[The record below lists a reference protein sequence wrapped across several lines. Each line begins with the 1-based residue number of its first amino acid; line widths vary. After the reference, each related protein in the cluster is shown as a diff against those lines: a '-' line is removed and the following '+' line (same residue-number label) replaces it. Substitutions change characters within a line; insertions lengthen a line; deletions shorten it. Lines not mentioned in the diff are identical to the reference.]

1 MATITALESFAQT
14 PLDDMFLLLND
25 DSMLL
30 LNDDSMEND
39 MTPPPSQR
47 PTRGL
52 SFTLGTDLPISAL
65 FAPLR
70 RVSAQIYDIE
80 EEDEDERIGKHLN
93 DDSVEN
99 DMPPPQRRTRGL
111 SFTLGTDLPISALL
125 GPLRRVSAQIYDV
138 QEEEE
143 ENLSCSDSSLGDEND
158 DSSLRGIEDAL
169 YMASKAEEKL
179 LLDFASSVLV
189 SASTLNATVLDCY
202 SSTSTTRTTLMRVSW
217 GPGDHRHP
225 YLQPPRRSS

>member
-39 MTPPPSQR
+39 MSPPPSQR

-65 FAPLR
+65 FA
-70 RVSAQIYDIE
+70 
-80 EEDEDERIGKHLN
+80 
-93 DDSVEN
+93 
-99 DMPPPQRRTRGL
+99 
-111 SFTLGTDLPISALL
+111 
-125 GPLRRVSAQIYDV
+125 PLRRVSAQIYDV

-202 SSTSTTRTTLMRVSW
+202 SSTSTTRTTLRRASW
-217 GPGDHRHP
+217 GPRDYLRP